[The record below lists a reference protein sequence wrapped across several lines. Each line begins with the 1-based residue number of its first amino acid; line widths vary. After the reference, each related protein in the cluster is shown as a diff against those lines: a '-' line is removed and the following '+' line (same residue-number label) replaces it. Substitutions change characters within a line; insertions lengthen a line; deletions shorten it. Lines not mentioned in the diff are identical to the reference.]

1 MSIHQ
6 VIKLSLALTM
16 TGLLSS
22 CLDDGDQDLR
32 QWVSDVQARPATGI
46 EPLPEIRPYEA
57 FIYSAEHLRSPFESS
72 RPEAIGE
79 LGSLENCKSD
89 VRPDPNRVR
98 EELEDYALQSLK
110 MVGSMSQNGVNW
122 ALIKQN
128 SGSIHRVQVG
138 NHLGLNHGQIV
149 NISEQNIQLM
159 ETVPNGQGCWE
170 SRPMT
175 LEVKQ

>member
-1 MSIHQ
+1 MKL
-6 VIKLSLALTM
+6 IKLSFLMSTM
-16 TGLLSS
+16 LILSG
-22 CLDDGDQDLR
+22 CLNEGDQDLR
-32 QWVSDVQARPATGI
+32 SWVGEIKALPATGI
-46 EPLPEIRPYEA
+46 PPLPEIRPYEA
-57 FIYSAEHLRSPFESS
+57 FIYSAEHLRSPFESA

-79 LGSLENCKSD
+79 LGSLENCKSNI
-89 VRPDPNRVR
+89 RPDVNRVR
-98 EELEDYALQSLK
+98 EELEDFALQSLT
-110 MVGSMSQNGVNW
+110 MVGSMSQAGNAW
-122 ALIKQN
+122 ALIRQN
-128 SGSIHRVQVG
+128 SGSIHRVQIG

>member
-1 MSIHQ
+1 MKFKNIVKIISITLAA
-6 VIKLSLALTM
+6 VSLSA
-16 TGLLSS
+16 
-22 CLDDGDQDLR
+22 CLDDGNQDLT
-32 QWVSDVQARPATGI
+32 QWVDQVKARPATGI

-57 FIYSAEHLRSPFESS
+57 FLYSAGHLRSPFLAA
-72 RPEAIGE
+72 RPEVIGE
-79 LGSLENCKSD
+79 LGSLESCGSN

-98 EELEDYALQSLK
+98 EELEDFALQSLR
-110 MVGSMSQNGVNW
+110 MVGSMAQDGKNW

-149 NISEQNIQLM
+149 KITEQNLQLM

-170 SRPMT
+170 ARPMT
-175 LEVKQ
+175 LEVNQ